1 MSNAF
6 PSSGRRAFQFAA
18 ELAFPRLVGSR
29 GETLARQLII
39 QKWKS
44 LGLSVETAEFPA
56 SDFAINSAARWALVP
71 SGSFLLIAAICFR
84 AGYPLGSLLSA
95 LIAVGFTFFLAGEF
109 KTAFARWDHRGK
121 KFQTANII
129 ASGTGL
135 SATGL
140 SGTGFQPVPTVIFM
154 AHYDSKSQTFPLWLR
169 LFCFLAG
176 GFGGLA
182 LASLTAL
189 VSILDL
195 AGIATALQNPLTW
208 SALVVFLISAA
219 LLCNRVQNQSPGA
232 LDNAAGVAVIT
243 EIARELLAEP
253 PAGLNLVF
261 VATAAEELG
270 LCGAKEF
277 IKGHRQNAGAT
288 TYFINYDSPGYG
300 SRALA
305 LSAYGIPRKKISPEL
320 NRALAEIAHAQAIP
334 FRLVYLPVGAATDL
348 FPVLHAGFQ
357 GVNLSSFNPRIHTP
371 ADTIETIREQALA
384 DNITLGLELARRLA
398 EKHGPK
404 PS

>member
-1 MSNAF
+1 LTYDLRDAA
-6 PSSGRRAFQFAA
+6 RRAFQFAA

-29 GETLARQLII
+29 GETLARRLII

-44 LGLSVETAEFPA
+44 LGLSVETAEFEA
-56 SDFAINSAARWALVP
+56 SDFAINTAARWALVP

-84 AGYPLGSLLSA
+84 AGYPLVSLLSA

-140 SGTGFQPVPTVIFM
+140 KPVATLVFM

-195 AGIATALQNPLTW
+195 IGIATALQNPLTW
-208 SALVVFLISAA
+208 SALAVFLISAA
-219 LLCNRVQNQSPGA
+219 LLCNRVQNESPGA

-261 VATAAEELG
+261 AATAAEELG

-384 DNITLGLELARRLA
+384 DHITLGLELARRLA
-398 EKHGPK
+398 LKHQG
-404 PS
+404 S